1 MYYYWL
7 YLKMSMTKSQFNE
20 KDTSGS
26 DGIFPLF
33 QEKAKKARILID
45 NIGS

>member
-1 MYYYWL
+1 MNP
-7 YLKMSMTKSQFNE
+7 TKSQFKE

-33 QEKAKKARILID
+33 QEKARILID

>member
-1 MYYYWL
+1 
-7 YLKMSMTKSQFNE
+7 MSMTKSQRQLKE
-20 KDTSGS
+20 KDISGS

-45 NIGS
+45 NISS